1 MIKAIM
7 ATARDR
13 ARLQEITGV
22 LVRYGLQDL
31 LRVLGLSGIIDRLSQ
46 SHSRDDR
53 PLPQRLCAALEEL
66 GPAFVKLGQI
76 LSTRSDLLA
85 PEWTEALGQ
94 LNAGASPLPWSAL
107 EGQVSA
113 TLGDAPANVFAWFDE
128 TPLASGSMAQIHRAR
143 LREGDEVVVKIQRP
157 GIEPVIRADLRLL
170 HFLAASIEQQSA
182 ALARFRPAMLVRYLE
197 TALQQELDF
206 CYEAASG
213 EKMRQHFADDP
224 HVVIPQIHWPW
235 TSPTLMVQER
245 LSAAAPLDSGQLAA
259 AGLDGRIL
267 ARKGSEAF
275 IKMLFDYR
283 LYHADPH
290 PGNIMAL
297 EGNRVGFIDFG
308 MVGSLSETRRDEL
321 LSLLYAISERD
332 AGGIVDALIVWSDR
346 DELNIGELDLAAN
359 YFLQRQGS
367 RTLQLGKA
375 LTDMLATAR
384 EFRLS
389 LPPDLV
395 LLFKAL
401 ITADGVLLRMDP
413 QFDIIAVLRP
423 QLKQQLMRRYTRF
436 ASRRRM
442 VTLGNRLLDST
453 DALPQTLRLVMQR
466 LRHGRLHAD
475 ITVEN
480 LNQLGKSLER
490 AASTLALA
498 IVLAATVLVLAPWLL
513 TLHWTLLGVPVIPL
527 ILALCGIGGSAWL
540 IWRLWSR

>member
-31 LRVLGLSGIIDRLSQ
+31 LRALGLAGLIDKLSSG
-46 SHSRDDR
+46 HVRDDR

-76 LSTRSDLLA
+76 LSTRSDLFA

-107 EGQVSA
+107 EKQVSA
-113 TLGDAPANVFAWFDE
+113 ALGDAPANVFAWFDE
-128 TPLASGSMAQIHRAR
+128 SPLASGSMAQIHRAR
-143 LREGDEVVVKIQRP
+143 LHDGDDVVVKIQRP

-170 HFLAASIEQQSA
+170 HFLADSIEQQSD
-182 ALARFRPAMLVRYLE
+182 ALARFRPAMLVRYLD

-213 EKMRQHFADDP
+213 EEMRRNFADDP
-224 HVVIPQIHWPW
+224 QVVIPRIYW
-235 TSPTLMVQER
+235 TWTRPTLMVQAR
-245 LSAAAPLDSGQLAA
+245 LSAAAPLESRQLAA
-259 AGLDGRIL
+259 AGLDGPLL
-267 ARKGSEAF
+267 ARRGAAAF

-290 PGNIMAL
+290 PGNVMAL
-297 EGNRVGFIDFG
+297 ADNRVGFIDFG
-308 MVGSLSETRRDEL
+308 MVGQLSETRRNEL

-332 AGGIVDALIVWSDR
+332 AGGIVDALIAWSDR
-346 DELNIGELDLAAN
+346 DFLNIAELDLAAN

-367 RTLQLGKA
+367 RTMQLGKA

-384 EFRLS
+384 EFSLS

-413 QFDIIAVLRP
+413 GFDIIAVLRP
-423 QLKQQLMRRYTRF
+423 QLKQQLLRRYGRV
-436 ASRRRM
+436 ASRRRL
-442 VTLGNRLLDST
+442 VTLGNRLLDSG
-453 DALPQTLRLVMQR
+453 DSLPQTLRLVMQR

-475 ITVEN
+475 ITVGN
-480 LNQLGKSLER
+480 LDQLGKSLER

-498 IVLAATVLVLAPWLL
+498 IVLGATVLALTPWLL
-513 TLHWTLLGVPVIPL
+513 GLHWTLLGVPVIPVML
-527 ILALCGIGGSAWL
+527 TLCGVVGSGWL